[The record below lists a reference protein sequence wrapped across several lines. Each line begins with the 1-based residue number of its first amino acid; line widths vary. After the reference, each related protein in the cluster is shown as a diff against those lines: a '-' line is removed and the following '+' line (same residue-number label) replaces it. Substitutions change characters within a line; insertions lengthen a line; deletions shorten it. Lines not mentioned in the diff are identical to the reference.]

1 MAAPEAEA
9 WEDPAAGIG
18 MVPAADEPL
27 ESAAAPLEA
36 APLEAA
42 PLEAAPL
49 EAAPLEAAPSVDAP
63 SGPDGP
69 AAGAGAWGAL
79 AVNALGPADSGCP
92 SVSRSANACEGPA
105 AGSAAGSSAVGG
117 WPMCTAPGTR
127 KAVVV
132 SAFTFAEE
140 SDASGASSSDSGGDA
155 GAPP

>member
-1 MAAPEAEA
+1 MAAPDAEA
-9 WEDPAAGIG
+9 WEDSAAGIG
-18 MVPAADEPL
+18 MVPAADEPF
-27 ESAAAPLEA
+27 EP
-36 APLEAA
+36 EAA

-49 EAAPLEAAPSVDAP
+49 EAAPLEAAPSVGAP

-69 AAGAGAWGAL
+69 AAGGGAWGAL

-92 SVSRSANACEGPA
+92 SASRSANACAGPV
-105 AGSAAGSSAVGG
+105 AGSSAVGG

-132 SAFTFAEE
+132 SAFTSAEE
-140 SDASGASSSDSGGDA
+140 SDASGASSSDADGDA